1 MKKFL
6 LTFAVMLFASQ
17 MIFAQEEAEQKN
29 WTHGGFVGLNVS
41 QSHFSNWTSGGQDN
55 INGLGTFKYNLNYLK
70 GKSKWDNTLDL
81 ALGYSY
87 FDFDMK
93 PLKTDDRINF
103 SSLYGYD
110 VVKDEL
116 YITANLNF
124 QTQFA
129 DGFDYK
135 TDSTNKISTFLAPAY
150 LTVGLGA
157 QYTPSSWFSLN
168 FAPASG
174 RLTIVNDQDLADA
187 GAFGVKGALIDPV
200 TGEILEHGSKF
211 RMELGAQLIANVNY
225 EIFKNVVF
233 NSKLIVFY
241 DYLQDREFN
250 ALSKKYG
257 CRLDFD
263 WDNALVLK
271 VNDWLNCNISAR
283 LVYDEDITPIE
294 GESFLQFKEVLSV
307 GISYKIP

>member
-1 MKKFL
+1 MKKIL
-6 LTFAVMLFASQ
+6 LTLAVMFLASQ
-17 MIFAQEEAEQKN
+17 MVLAQDAEEKN
-29 WTHGGFVGLNVS
+29 WTHGGFVGFNVA

-55 INGLGTFKYNLNYLK
+55 INGLAALKYNINYK
-70 GKSKWDNTLDL
+70 KNKSKWDNTFDF

-93 PLKTDDRINF
+93 PIKTDDRINF

-116 YITANLNF
+116 FITANLNF

-150 LTVGLGA
+150 LTVGIGA
-157 QYTPSSWFSLN
+157 QYTPTSWFSLN
-168 FAPASG
+168 LAPVSG
-174 RLTIVNDQDLADA
+174 RLTIVNDQDLANA
-187 GAFGVKGALIDPV
+187 GAFGVKAAIIDPI
-200 TGEILEHGSKF
+200 TGEILEYGSKF
-211 RMELGAQLIANVNY
+211 RMELGAQLIADFKY

-233 NSKLIVFY
+233 ASKLIVFY
-241 DYLQDREFN
+241 DYLQERELN
-250 ALSKKYG
+250 ALGNKYS
-257 CRLDFD
+257 CHFDFD

-271 VNDWLNCNISAR
+271 VNDWLNCNITAR

-294 GESFLQFKEVLSV
+294 GDSFIQFKEVLSI

>member
-6 LTFAVMLFASQ
+6 LSFTMMLFASQ
-17 MIFAQEEAEQKN
+17 MIFAQDVEEKN
-29 WTHGGFVGLNVS
+29 WTHGGFIGLNVS

-55 INGLGTFKYNLNYLK
+55 INGLGTFKYNLNYSK

-93 PLKTDDRINF
+93 PLKTDDRINL

-110 VVKDEL
+110 VVKEKL
-116 YITANLNF
+116 YVTANLNF

-135 TDSTNKISTFLAPAY
+135 TDSTHKISTFLAPAY
-150 LTVGLGA
+150 LTVGIGA
-157 QYTPSSWFSLN
+157 QYTPTNWFSLN
-168 FAPASG
+168 LAPASG

-187 GAFGVKGALIDPV
+187 GAFGVKAALIDPI

-211 RMELGAQLIANVNY
+211 RMELGAQLIASINY
-225 EIFKNVVF
+225 EIFKNVTF
-233 NSKLIVFY
+233 ASKLIVFY
-241 DYLQDREFN
+241 DYLQERTKN
-250 ALSKKYG
+250 ARGENYR

-271 VNDWLNCNISAR
+271 VNDWLNCNITAR
-283 LVYDEDITPIE
+283 LVYDEDIAPIE
-294 GESFLQFKEVLSV
+294 GDTFLQFKEVLSV